1 MSKTLQKEIL
11 RILLGV
17 LIFGIIQIV
26 ITIPVGYF
34 GLAAVL
40 GTLLGCVVAVF
51 NFALMGLIL
60 EQCIAKQSGASYLAG
75 FGYIFRLAIIAA
87 AVVWAMKVSYL
98 NYVCVVIPL
107 IFPQLA
113 IFIIN
118 IIRKK
123 ERKAEDNE
131 RT

>member
-1 MSKTLQKEIL
+1 MSNTLKREIL
-11 RILLGV
+11 NILLVV
-17 LIFGIIQIV
+17 LIFGIVQML
-26 ITIPVGYF
+26 ITIPLGYF
-34 GLAAVL
+34 GLAAIF
-40 GTLLGCVVAVF
+40 GTLLGCAVAVF
-51 NFALMGLIL
+51 NFALMGIIL
-60 EQCIAKQSGASYLAG
+60 EQCIEKQSGASYMAG
-75 FGYIFRLAIIAA
+75 FGYIFRLVIIAA
-87 AVVWAMKVSYL
+87 AVVWAMKVTYL

>member
-1 MSKTLQKEIL
+1 MSKTLRKEIL
-11 RILLGV
+11 NISLSVLILGV
-17 LIFGIIQIV
+17 VQLAV
-26 ITIPVGYF
+26 TIPLGYF
-34 GLAAVL
+34 GLAAVC
-40 GTLLGCVVAVF
+40 GTLLGCIAAVF
-51 NFALMGLIL
+51 NFTLMGIIL
-60 EQCIAKQSGASYLAG
+60 EQCIEKQSGASYLAG

-123 ERKAEDNE
+123 RKDSQG
-131 RT
+131 

>member
-1 MSKTLQKEIL
+1 MSNTLKREIL
-11 RILLGV
+11 NISLAALIL
-17 LIFGIIQIV
+17 GIVQIL
-26 ITIPVGYF
+26 ITIPLGYF
-34 GLAAVL
+34 GLAAIF

-60 EQCIAKQSGASYLAG
+60 EQCIEKQSGASYLAG
-75 FGYIFRLAIIAA
+75 FGYILRLAIIAA

-98 NYVCVVIPL
+98 NYVCAVIPL

-118 IIRKK
+118 IIRRK
-123 ERKAEDNE
+123 ESRGQ
-131 RT
+131 

>member
-1 MSKTLQKEIL
+1 MSKTLRKEIMN
-11 RILLGV
+11 ISISV
-17 LIFGIIQIV
+17 LILGIIQII
-26 ITIPVGYF
+26 ITAPAGYF
-34 GLAAVL
+34 GTAAIL

-51 NFALMGLIL
+51 NFTLMGIIL
-60 EQCIAKQSGASYLAG
+60 EQCIEKQSGASYFAG

-98 NYVCVVIPL
+98 NYVCVIIPL
-107 IFPQLA
+107 IFPQIA

-118 IIRKK
+118 ITRKK
-123 ERKAEDNE
+123 ERNAENNE